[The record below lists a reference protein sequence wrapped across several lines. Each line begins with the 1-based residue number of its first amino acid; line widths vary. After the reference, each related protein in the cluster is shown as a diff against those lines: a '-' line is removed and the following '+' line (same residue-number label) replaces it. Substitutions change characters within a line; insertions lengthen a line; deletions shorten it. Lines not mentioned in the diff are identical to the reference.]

1 MDVLVL
7 FSNDQEGKD
16 VWGREYAQLIMSF
29 VKKLWH
35 ILLQQHCTIQILSN
49 GTAVFVSL
57 SPKDAKAKYF
67 LGKDDW
73 ESEPYEE
80 G

>member
-1 MDVLVL
+1 MFLVL
-7 FSNDQEGKD
+7 FRNDQEGKD
-16 VWGREYAQLIMSF
+16 VWGREYTQY
-29 VKKLWH
+29 
-35 ILLQQHCTIQILSN
+35 CTIQILSN

-73 ESEPYEE
+73 ESEPYGE